1 MTNVDDPTVR
11 RPSGG
16 AVEATA
22 PWPAARTTGKPCAR
36 RAVDELRDLARRGE
50 LAKAVASATPEI
62 RARLSGAAYAI
73 VWPVVFARVT
83 RPMERR
89 RGHWLCA
96 NSVEQ
101 LADDCLD
108 RHHDDVESVVSDL
121 LTNAKVPIVD
131 VERWSSAR
139 VTAATVDGHRR
150 RRGRRGALQRP
161 RVPAWLAAELGGDPW
176 LTELAVQILTWVGVP
191 TTAGTQV
198 WPLDSWALRRE
209 AATGDLTGSD
219 SPVLSVE
226 IERVLTAMRRRPQW
240 YADYVERPL
249 GHKCAPVLT
258 VAADDAAGPRPLV
271 VIGSHERDEARLA
284 DLAAAAVELIS
295 QRLGRGADP
304 ADAVVEVLGVVFGAG
319 TGSERMDR
327 TPDGGPA
334 PEERLSVL
342 LADDRTV
349 RRIVDEVLRIV
360 ADGGK

>member
-1 MTNVDDPTVR
+1 MTKVDDPTVR
-11 RPSGG
+11 RPSDE
-16 AVEATA
+16 AVEVTKPWQATCT
-22 PWPAARTTGKPCAR
+22 PRESCAR
-36 RAVDELRDLARRGE
+36 IAVDDLRDLARRGE
-50 LAKAVASATPEI
+50 LANVVASATPEV

-73 VWPVVFARVT
+73 VWPIVFARVT
-83 RPMERR
+83 RPVERR

-108 RHHDDVESVVSDL
+108 RHHDDVEAVVSDL

-139 VTAATVDGHRR
+139 LTAATVDGHRR
-150 RRGRRGALQRP
+150 RRGQRGALQRP

-191 TTAGTQV
+191 TTAGTQL

-209 AATGDLTGSD
+209 VATGDLTGN
-219 SPVLSVE
+219 PMLSME
-226 IERVLTAMRRRPQW
+226 IERVLAAMRRRPRW

-249 GHKCAPVLT
+249 GRKYAPALAVS
-258 VAADDAAGPRPLV
+258 ADGAAGLRPLV
-271 VIGSHERDEARLA
+271 VIGSHERDEAHLA

-295 QRLGRGADP
+295 RRLRAGADP
-304 ADAVVEVLGVVFGAG
+304 AHAVVEVLGVVFGAG
-319 TGSERMDR
+319 TGSEQMDR

-334 PEERLSVL
+334 AEERLSVL

-360 ADGGK
+360 ADGSK